1 MGTLLPVLGAITQT
15 VTAFEALGGAIDTIS
30 GNNRGEGVLR
40 AQQDQAM
47 RDLQRQQAQQTSDAE
62 ADAKAAR
69 DKVALDAAESERQR
83 LSALKRAVAKR
94 NARFGAAGISGDT
107 GSREAI
113 LLGLYNESDAEKQ
126 QREDLDKLRYAAID
140 SDLSSLNNRNI
151 LEQTQLAE
159 RQKLTRLAQGY

>member
-1 MGTLLPVLGAITQT
+1 MGTLLPVLGAITKT
-15 VTAFEALGGAIDTIS
+15 VTAFEALGGAIETIS

-47 RDLQRQQAQQTSDAE
+47 RDLQRQQAQRTAETEVDAR
-62 ADAKAAR
+62 AAR
-69 DKVALDAAESERQR
+69 DKIALDAADAERRR
-83 LSALKRAVAKR
+83 LVALKRAVAKR
-94 NARFGAAGISGDT
+94 NARFGATGIGGDA

-140 SDLSSLNNRNI
+140 NDLSSLNSRNI